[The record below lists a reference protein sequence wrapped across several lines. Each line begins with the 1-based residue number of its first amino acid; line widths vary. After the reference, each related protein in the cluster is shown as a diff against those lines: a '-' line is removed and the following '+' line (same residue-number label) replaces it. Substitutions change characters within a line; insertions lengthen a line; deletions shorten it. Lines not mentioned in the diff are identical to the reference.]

1 MFNYKQMQKS
11 FITSLLIFVFFA
23 VMPAVAA
30 NAMRQVLVVTTKDA
44 GKVMYYLDDKPVI
57 TFTDTE
63 VVLKTDQTTVSY
75 PVEEHVNMF
84 ITEYDPTNIT
94 CIEGVKAAFS
104 IANDRIHV
112 SNAAPGTAVT
122 VYTIDGRLV
131 QKAAINE
138 QGNATISVTT
148 ENVYIVR
155 VGKFATKIKL

>member
-1 MFNYKQMQKS
+1 MFTYKQMQKS
-11 FITSLLIFVFFA
+11 FITSLLIFAFCA

-63 VVLKTDQTTVSY
+63 VVLKTDKATVSY
-75 PVEEHVNMF
+75 PVEEHVNML

-94 CIEGVKAAFS
+94 CIEGVQAAFS
-104 IANDRIHV
+104 ISDDRIHV
-112 SNAAPGTAVT
+112 SNASPGTAVT

-131 QKAAINE
+131 QKTSINE
-138 QGNATISVTT
+138 QGDAAISVAT

-155 VGKFATKIKL
+155 VGKFATKIRL